1 MRVAGQPRTARGAP
15 VGRNGHRVAAGA
27 AEPEQ
32 QSGEALRRDIFAT
45 AQTRQ
50 RRGAVLNQPGPDVRP
65 VGAARQAQQP
75 HPQEP
80 IDIGGGQPGDAEH
93 IGDGPG
99 FRPDAKEAKLERRRG
114 SAGEV
119 VIDAGD
125 KPLDP
130 VERCFGQSLFDRRHG
145 AGRVEQPQ
153 RVIKR
158 DRDRAENFGQAALR
172 DAAQQLHLGQAQMR
186 MDEAERHRQIAIA
199 VRLDE
204 RNEPIVPADL
214 DGCADRQVEPR
225 QGGEPLRDS
234 LWTGPVA
241 QTGPSQPPRQ
251 RRNRGDCC

>member
-1 MRVAGQPRTARGAP
+1 MRVAGEPGLSGGAAPARHGD
-15 VGRNGHRVAAGA
+15 RIAAGA
-27 AEPEQ
+27 AEPEYKLCERVGGDVMAA
-32 QSGEALRRDIFAT
+32 GEA
-45 AQTRQ
+45 RQ
-50 RRGAVLNQPGPDVRP
+50 GRGAVLDQPRPDFRP
-65 VGAARQAQQP
+65 VGTARQAQQP
-75 HPQEP
+75 HPQQP
-80 IDIGGGQPGDAEH
+80 INIGGGEPRDAEH
-93 IGDGPG
+93 IGDGPRLG
-99 FRPDAKEAKLERRRG
+99 LDAEQTELQRRFGRV
-114 SAGEV
+114 GEV
-119 VIDAGD
+119 VVDAGD
-125 KPLDP
+125 KPVDP
-130 VERCFGQSLFDRRHG
+130 IARCLGQRLFDHRHG

-241 QTGPSQPPRQ
+241 QTGPSQPPR
-251 RRNRGDCC
+251 RR